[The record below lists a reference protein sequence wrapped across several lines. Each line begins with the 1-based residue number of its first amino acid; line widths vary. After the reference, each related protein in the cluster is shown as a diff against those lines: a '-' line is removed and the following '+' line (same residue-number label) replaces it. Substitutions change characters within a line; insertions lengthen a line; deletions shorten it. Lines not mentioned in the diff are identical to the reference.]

1 MDHDSD
7 KEISLS
13 KGILM
18 KRLMSHV
25 LSRRGPLEHFCL
37 SLALFA
43 GLVIISFLLFEE
55 QMQHLLESL
64 GQHPADPVRAFNL
77 AVLLVALLALDVV
90 LPVPSSMVSLLAVA
104 MLGAVGGYL
113 VIFIGLCLGSLLGYW
128 LGAGYFRIASG
139 LLDIEDWRKAGRL
152 ANRLN
157 TLSLICL
164 RGVPVLA
171 ETSVLAA
178 GMQRYPL
185 GRFLVI
191 TTLANAGLALVY
203 SALGSYIA
211 EDQAML
217 LAVLASML
225 LPALFLAGRGL
236 LAWRRERSAATAK
249 PAHLE
254 GAFTVTY
261 RYPVLFTEHL
271 FAVHNDC
278 LQQQLMA
285 SGKRPVTVMVFADE
299 GLLHSNPAL
308 EQQITRYFQSRADD
322 LRLLAGPVAVPAGEA
337 CKTPEVLQRLY
348 GQMLEQ
354 GLDRHCYVLAL
365 GGGALLDAVGYA
377 CATFHRGVR
386 LIRIPTTVL
395 AQNDAGIGVKN
406 GINAFEQK
414 NLLGAFQPADA
425 VINDFQLLLGLSRRD
440 QLAGLAE
447 AVKVA
452 AIKDAAFFAWME
464 HNADALAAFAHDPSR
479 HAIRRCAELHLEQ
492 ITRGGDPFERGNGRP
507 LDYGHW
513 AAHKLEKLSRHR
525 LRHGEAVAVGM
536 ALDAL
541 YAKAL
546 GLLAPSE
553 AQRLLDLLTRLG
565 FNLSPPE
572 LTLAD
577 DQGNLRVV
585 QGLEDFRQ
593 HLGGELSIPMLERIG
608 HAVDVHHIDMPSM
621 QQALRQLAQLQV
633 AEPAWTEGCAR

>member
-1 MDHDSD
+1 
-7 KEISLS
+7 
-13 KGILM
+13 M

-25 LSRRGPLEHFCL
+25 LSRRGPWEHLCL

-43 GLVIISFLLFEE
+43 VLVIVSFLLFEE
-55 QMQHLLESL
+55 PMQRLLASL
-64 GQHPADPVRAFNL
+64 GQQPADPVRALNL
-77 AVLLVALLALDVV
+77 AVLVIALLALDVV

-104 MLGAVGGYL
+104 VLGAVGGYL

-157 TLSLICL
+157 TWSLICL

-185 GRFLVI
+185 RRFLVI
-191 TTLANAGLALVY
+191 TTLANAGLAAVY
-203 SALGSYIA
+203 SALGSFVA
-211 EDQAML
+211 EDQVLL
-217 LAVLASML
+217 LAVMASML

-236 LAWRRERSAATAK
+236 LARRGLTTAASD
-249 PAHLE
+249 PRQLE
-254 GAFTVTY
+254 GSFTVTY

-271 FAVHNDC
+271 FAANNDC
-278 LQQQLMA
+278 LHRQLTDNGTRIA
-285 SGKRPVTVMVFADE
+285 SAMVFADAD
-299 GLLHSNPAL
+299 LLRSNPAL
-308 EQQITRYFQSRADD
+308 AAQIQGYFQSRASQ
-322 LRLLAGPVAVPAGEA
+322 LKLLADPIDVPAGES
-337 CKTPEVLQRLY
+337 CKTPDVLQRLY
-348 GQMLEQ
+348 GQMLEH

-395 AQNDAGIGVKN
+395 AQNDAGVGVKN

-414 NLLGAFQPADA
+414 NLLGAFQPANA
-425 VINDFQLLLGLSRRD
+425 VINDFQLLLGLPRRD

-452 AIKDAAFFAWME
+452 AIKDATFFAWLEE
-464 HNADALAAFAHDPSR
+464 HADALSAFAHEPSR
-479 HAIRRCAELHLEQ
+479 YAIRRCAELHLEQ

-513 AAHKLEKLSRHR
+513 AAHKLEKLSQHR

-546 GLLAPSE
+546 GLLAAHE
-553 AQRLLDLLTRLG
+553 AQRLLGLLARLG

-572 LTLAD
+572 LTLRD
-577 DQGNLRVV
+577 DRGNLHVL

-608 HAVDVHHIDMPSM
+608 RAVDVHRIDQPTMEL
-621 QQALRQLAQLQV
+621 ALQRLV
-633 AEPAWTEGCAR
+633 EMRPREPVWTEGYAR

>member
-1 MDHDSD
+1 
-7 KEISLS
+7 
-13 KGILM
+13 M

-25 LSRRGPLEHFCL
+25 LSRRGPWEHLCL

-43 GLVIISFLLFEE
+43 VLVIVSFLLFEE
-55 QMQHLLESL
+55 PMQRLLASL
-64 GQHPADPVRAFNL
+64 GQQPADPVRALNL
-77 AVLLVALLALDVV
+77 AVLVIALLALDVV

-104 MLGAVGGYL
+104 VLGAVGGYL

-157 TLSLICL
+157 TWSLICL

-185 GRFLVI
+185 RRFLVI
-191 TTLANAGLALVY
+191 TTLANAGLAAVY
-203 SALGSYIA
+203 SALGSFVA
-211 EDQAML
+211 EDQVLL
-217 LAVLASML
+217 LAVMASML

-236 LAWRRERSAATAK
+236 LVRRGLTTAASDTRQ
-249 PAHLE
+249 LE
-254 GAFTVTY
+254 GSFTVTY

-271 FAVHNDC
+271 FAANNDC
-278 LQQQLMA
+278 LHRQLTDNGTRIA
-285 SGKRPVTVMVFADE
+285 SAMVFADAY
-299 GLLHSNPAL
+299 LLRSNPAL
-308 EQQITRYFQSRADD
+308 AAQIQGYFQSRASQ
-322 LRLLAGPVAVPAGEA
+322 LKLLADPIAVPAGES
-337 CKTPEVLQRLY
+337 CKTPDVLQRLY
-348 GQMLEQ
+348 GQMLEH

-395 AQNDAGIGVKN
+395 AQNDAGVGVKN

-414 NLLGAFQPADA
+414 NLLGAFQPANA
-425 VINDFQLLLGLSRRD
+425 VINDFQLLLGLPRRD

-452 AIKDAAFFAWME
+452 AIKDATFFAWLEE
-464 HNADALAAFAHDPSR
+464 HADALSAFAHEPSR
-479 HAIRRCAELHLEQ
+479 YAIRRCAELHLEQ

-513 AAHKLEKLSRHR
+513 AAHKLEKLSQHR

-546 GLLAPSE
+546 GLLAAHE
-553 AQRLLDLLTRLG
+553 AQRLLGLLARLG

-572 LTLAD
+572 LTLRD
-577 DQGNLRVV
+577 DRGNLHVL

-608 HAVDVHHIDMPSM
+608 RAVDVHQIDQPTMEL
-621 QQALRQLAQLQV
+621 ALQRLV
-633 AEPAWTEGCAR
+633 EMRPREPVWTEGYAR

>member
-1 MDHDSD
+1 
-7 KEISLS
+7 
-13 KGILM
+13 M

-25 LSRRGPLEHFCL
+25 LSRRGPLEHLCL

-43 GLVIISFLLFEE
+43 VLVIVSFLLFEE
-55 QMQHLLESL
+55 PMQRLLTSF
-64 GQHPADPVRAFNL
+64 GQQPADRAFNI
-77 AVLLVALLALDVV
+77 AVLVIALLALDVV

-104 MLGAVGGYL
+104 VLGAVGGYL

-128 LGAGYFRIASG
+128 LGAGYFRLASG
-139 LLDIEDWRKAGRL
+139 LLGVEDWRKAGRL
-152 ANRLN
+152 ATRLN
-157 TLSLICL
+157 TWSLICL

-185 GRFLVI
+185 RRFLII
-191 TTLANAGLALVY
+191 TTLANAGLAALY
-203 SALGSYIA
+203 SALGSFVA
-211 EDQAML
+211 EDQVML
-217 LAVLASML
+217 LAVMASML

-236 LAWRRERSAATAK
+236 LAWRRAPAVAATK
-249 PAHLE
+249 PAQLE

-271 FAVHNDC
+271 FATDNDC
-278 LQQQLMA
+278 LHQQLTA
-285 SGKRPVTVMVFADE
+285 NGKRPVTVMVFADE
-299 GLLHSNPAL
+299 GLLRGNPAL
-308 EQQITRYFQSRADD
+308 AQQIDRYFQSRSED
-322 LRLLAGPVAVPAGEA
+322 LRLLAEPVAVPAGEA
-337 CKTPEVLQRLY
+337 CKTPEVLQSLY
-348 GQMLEQ
+348 EQMLEH

-425 VINDFQLLLGLSRRD
+425 VINDFQMLLGLSRRD

-452 AIKDAAFFAWME
+452 AIKDATFFAWME
-464 HNADALAAFAHDPSR
+464 DNADALAGFAHDPSR
-479 HAIRRCAELHLEQ
+479 YAIRRCAELHLEQ
-492 ITRGGDPFERGNGRP
+492 ITQGGDPFERGNGRP

-513 AAHKLEKLSRHR
+513 AAHKLEKLSHHR

-577 DQGNLRVV
+577 DQGSLRVL

-608 HAVDVHHIDMPSM
+608 RAVDVHHIDMPSL
-621 QQALRQLAQLQV
+621 QQALQQLARLQ
-633 AEPAWTEGCAR
+633 APEPAWTEGCAR